1 MEGSLNEAA
10 ARSFSEAELAAL
22 VPHPAADANKF
33 TRGRLVVVG
42 GSATYPGAAVL
53 AACAGQR
60 MGAGYT
66 EVFCAA
72 ESASVVRAARSS
84 LVVRPWEGLV
94 ANDLVAARA
103 SKPVAVVV
111 GPGVDAADTACTDPV
126 FAALRARSAVLVDGG
141 ALSLLA
147 SAEGREAAQERAAIH
162 LPTVVTPHAGE
173 AARLAAP
180 FDLPTGDAAALA
192 EGLARAYG
200 AVAVVK
206 GPTTWVSDGDRTA
219 CMDEGTPAL
228 AKAGTGDV
236 LAGIIGGLLAQ
247 GVMPFEA
254 AFLGATIHARAGR
267 AAAERLTDTCVV
279 PEDVV
284 DAIPQAVR
292 AFEVAAGCGVGMIA
306 DGGSPIAAAGEAKGA
321 R

>member
-1 MEGSLNEAA
+1 MGGSLNEAA

-33 TRGRLVVVG
+33 TRGRIVVVG
-42 GSATYPGAAVL
+42 GSAAYPGAAAL
-53 AACAGQR
+53 AARAGQR

-66 EVFCAA
+66 EVFCAT
-72 ESASVVRAARSS
+72 ESAPVVRAARPS
-84 LVVRPWEGLV
+84 LVVRPWEGL
-94 ANDLVAARA
+94 AAGDLVAARA
-103 SKPVAVVV
+103 NKPVAVVV
-111 GPGVDAADTACTDPV
+111 GPGIDAADAACAGPV
-126 FAALRARSAVLVDGG
+126 FAALGARSAVLVDGG

-147 SAEGREAAQERAAIH
+147 SAEGREAALARAAH
-162 LPTVVTPHAGE
+162 RLPTVVTPHAGE

-192 EGLARAYG
+192 QGIARAYG

-206 GPTTWVSDGDRTA
+206 GPVTWVSDGDQAA

-247 GVMPFEA
+247 GAAPFEA

-267 AAAERLTDTCVV
+267 AAAERLTDVCVV
-279 PEDVV
+279 PEDVAE
-284 DAIPQAVR
+284 AIPQVVR
-292 AFEVAAGCGVGMIA
+292 AFEVASGDAGAI
-306 DGGSPIAAAGEAKGA
+306 AGEGRPQVAGSA
-321 R
+321 AEGM